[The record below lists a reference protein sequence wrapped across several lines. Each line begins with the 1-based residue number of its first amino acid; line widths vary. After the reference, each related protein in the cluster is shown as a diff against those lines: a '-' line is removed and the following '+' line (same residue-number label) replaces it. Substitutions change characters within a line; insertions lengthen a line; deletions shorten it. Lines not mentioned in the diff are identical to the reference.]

1 MARTTIP
8 DFEKDLN
15 LSHFTFENL
24 QEAVFWVNA
33 SGNILYVNDT
43 ASKMSGYSKKE
54 LMAMHV
60 RDINPSEL
68 LVDYAH
74 FWKQLKAQKRF
85 TFEAKHKH
93 KTGYLYDIEITGNY
107 IEYEGQ
113 EFTCSIVRDIRKK
126 KLEEEVLR
134 TVSEATSMLTGKDFL
149 LELAKKI
156 SMMLGMHYTF
166 IVECVDKEKTRLR
179 SIAFVEGDKVLDN
192 IEYNTNDSACKM
204 MMNGEPY
211 FLPSC
216 VQQYYPAAK
225 GIEAYVGAPILSP
238 STGEIIGH
246 LAATDP
252 NPVTEEKNQTTIL
265 KIFASRIGAEM
276 DRMKAENELAEKNKE
291 LNERLNEIELYNSTV
306 KNLRDQIFWMDRHGK
321 FIRVNEAVCRE
332 SGFSMNELL
341 AMNVFDLNPTLT
353 KKEWNERWEETK
365 LLTQQILETE
375 HRRKDGV
382 TYPVEVTNNFI
393 EHHGEE
399 YFCSSVRDIR
409 KRKME
414 EELLRTISEA
424 TSGLVG
430 QDFFEALTQYVTV
443 ALGVKTCI
451 VTECTDIEKTR
462 VRTLA
467 FTTNNKLTEN
477 IEYDVE
483 GTPCKLVMEGKGND
497 VFIKSGCDKTYPKE
511 AGYDSYVA
519 VPISSPSSGY
529 VIGHIAALD
538 DSPMSNEMNQT
549 SILKIFAA
557 RAGAEIDRIR
567 AEEKLKLANIELEKL
582 LSESEERFKDL
593 FEEAPIAYVH
603 EGLDSK
609 FIKANRAAL
618 RTLGVKPEEV
628 PFTYG
633 KTMAPD
639 TPDAQRRMKEAF
651 ESVGRGT
658 DTSGVVLEL
667 RRKDNGQPIW
677 IQWWSNPDVGGQF
690 TRTMFIDIT
699 DKVLMEQ
706 EQARLEAQ
714 NKYLQEEIKY
724 SHNFEEIVSKS
735 KNFHKILQQIEQ
747 VASTD
752 ATVLITGESGT
763 GKELLARAI
772 HNISNRNK
780 RPLIKINCANL
791 PANLIE
797 SELFGHERGAFT
809 GAMERKIGRFEL
821 ADSGTIFLDEIG
833 ELPVELQAKLL
844 RVLQEG
850 EFERLGNPKTMKVNV
865 RVIAATNRN
874 LEEAITKKEFR
885 EDLFYRLNV
894 FPVIS
899 PPLRDRKEDIPL
911 LVKHFVKKYEGKMGK
926 EITNIPTK
934 VIDALMQYDWPG
946 NIRELE
952 NLVERA
958 LILSPGNTLAYG
970 DWIPAVKTTGSN
982 GKSAVQKLDD
992 VEKQH
997 IISVLEKTNW
1007 KVSGEKGAAK
1017 ILGINPTTLEARMK
1031 KMGIQRQ
1038 K

>member
-1 MARTTIP
+1 MAKTSTKE
-8 DFEKDLN
+8 FEKDLN

-24 QEAVFWVNA
+24 HEAVFWVNA
-33 SGNILYVNDT
+33 EGNIIYANDA
-43 ASKMSGYSKKE
+43 ASRMSGYSKQE
-54 LMAMHV
+54 LTAMQV
-60 RDINPSEL
+60 KDINPSEI
-68 LVDYAH
+68 VADFGV
-74 FWKQLKAQKRF
+74 FWKQLKAKEHF
-85 TFEAKHKH
+85 TFDAKHKH
-93 KTGYLYDIEITGNY
+93 KTGYVYDVEITGNFIAY
-107 IEYEGQ
+107 NGE
-113 EFTCSIVRDIRKK
+113 EFTCSIVRD
-126 KLEEEVLR
+126 
-134 TVSEATSMLTGKDFL
+134 TS
-149 LELAKKI
+149 
-156 SMMLGMHYTF
+156 
-166 IVECVDKEKTRLR
+166 
-179 SIAFVEGDKVLDN
+179 
-192 IEYNTNDSACKM
+192 
-204 MMNGEPY
+204 
-211 FLPSC
+211 
-216 VQQYYPAAK
+216 
-225 GIEAYVGAPILSP
+225 
-238 STGEIIGH
+238 
-246 LAATDP
+246 
-252 NPVTEEKNQTTIL
+252 
-265 KIFASRIGAEM
+265 
-276 DRMKAENELAEKNKE
+276 
-291 LNERLNEIELYNSTV
+291 
-306 KNLRDQIFWMDRHGK
+306 
-321 FIRVNEAVCRE
+321 
-332 SGFSMNELL
+332 
-341 AMNVFDLNPTLT
+341 
-353 KKEWNERWEETK
+353 
-365 LLTQQILETE
+365 
-375 HRRKDGV
+375 RRK
-382 TYPVEVTNNFI
+382 
-393 EHHGEE
+393 
-399 YFCSSVRDIR
+399 R
-409 KRKME
+409 E

-430 QDFFEALTQYVTV
+430 QDFFEALTRYVTLS
-443 ALGVKTCI
+443 LGIKTCI
-451 VTECTDIEKTR
+451 ITECTDVDKTR
-462 VRTLA
+462 VRTLSYSK
-467 FTTNNKLTEN
+467 NDKLEEN

-483 GTPCKLVMEGKGND
+483 GTPCKLVMEGKGTD
-497 VFIKSGCDKTYPKE
+497 LFIPADLDKTYPLE

-519 VPISSPSSGY
+519 VPIYSPSTGD

-538 DSPMSNEMNQT
+538 DGPMRNEMNQT

-557 RAGAEIDRIR
+557 RAGAEIDRLK
-567 AEEKLKLANIELEKL
+567 AEEKLKIANSELEKL
-582 LSESEERFKDL
+582 LAESEERFKDL

-618 RTLGVKPEEV
+618 RILGLRPNEV
-628 PFTYG
+628 PYIYG

-658 DTSGVVLEL
+658 DTSGVILEL
-667 RRKDNGQPIW
+667 RRKDNGKPIW

-724 SHNFEEIVSKS
+724 NHNFEEIVSRS

-821 ADSGTIFLDEIG
+821 ADGGTIFLDEIG

-874 LEEAITKKEFR
+874 LEEAIAKKEFR

-926 EITNIPTK
+926 EITDIPDK
-934 VIDALMQYDWPG
+934 VIDALMLYNWPG

-970 DWIPAVKTTGSN
+970 NWIPAVKTTGSI
-982 GKSAVQKLDD
+982 GKPAVQKLDE

-1031 KMGIQRQ
+1031 KMGIERNKQ